1 MGADAS
7 LTASCMASLPGVD
20 MTRIRPLHVLACT
33 LLLGLI
39 AAAIVFVPLALP
51 VWRAQAYEHRAGSP
65 ELQRIIEKRM
75 ERDEASALLARRDVF
90 PYDSISLD
98 SGACLGPCPVYVMT
112 LYRDGRAHLVTNGV
126 WTKQPGQRTYV
137 GRISPIDYARVT
149 QMVFLARAVA
159 RESSYT
165 GNWTDDADMVVWANG
180 PGVDWK
186 VSDYGGVS
194 PPEVWSLI
202 LVLSSFREG
211 IEWQEESAA
220 PR

>member
-7 LTASCMASLPGVD
+7 LAANGMASLPGVD
-20 MTRIRPLHVLACT
+20 MMRVRPLHVLVCT
-33 LLLGLI
+33 LLLGS
-39 AAAIVFVPLALP
+39 IVATIVYVPLFLP
-51 VWRAQAYEHRAGSP
+51 MWRAQAHEHRAGPP
-65 ELQRIIEKRM
+65 ELQRMIEEGM
-75 ERDEASALLARRDVF
+75 HGDEASALIARRDVF

-98 SGACLGPCPVYVMT
+98 SGACFGPCPVYVMT
-112 LYRDGRAHLVTNGV
+112 LYRDGRAHLATNDA
-126 WTKQPGQRTYV
+126 WTKQPGRRTYV
-137 GRISPIDYARVT
+137 GRISPIEYARVT
-149 QMVFLARAVA
+149 QMVFLARAAA
-159 RESSYT
+159 RESSYA
-165 GNWTDDADMVVWANG
+165 GNWTDDAEMVVRAEG

-202 LVLSSFREG
+202 LVLSSFRES

>member
-1 MGADAS
+1 
-7 LTASCMASLPGVD
+7 

-39 AAAIVFVPLALP
+39 AAAIVFVPLLLP
-51 VWRAQAYEHRAGSP
+51 VWRAQAYEHRAGPP
-65 ELQRIIEKRM
+65 ELQRIIEEGM
-75 ERDEASALLARRDVF
+75 HGDEARALAARRDVF

-98 SGACLGPCPVYVMT
+98 SGACFGPCPVYVLT
-112 LYRDGRAHLVTNGV
+112 LHRDGRAHLVTNDV
-126 WTKQPGQRTYV
+126 WTNQPGRRMYV

-149 QMVFLARAVA
+149 QMVFLAKAAA
-159 RESSYT
+159 RESSYA
-165 GNWTDDADMVVWANG
+165 GNWTDDAKMVVQANG
-180 PGVDWK
+180 PGVDWQ

-211 IEWQEESAA
+211 IEWQEESTAS
-220 PR
+220 R

>member
-1 MGADAS
+1 
-7 LTASCMASLPGVD
+7 
-20 MTRIRPLHVLACT
+20 MTRVRPLHVLACT

-39 AAAIVFVPLALP
+39 AAAVVFVPLLLP
-51 VWRAQAYEHRAGSP
+51 VWRAQAYEHRAGPP
-65 ELQRIIEKRM
+65 ELQRIIEEGM
-75 ERDEASALLARRDVF
+75 HGDEARALAARRDVF

-98 SGACLGPCPVYVMT
+98 SGACFGPCPVYVLT
-112 LYRDGRAHLVTNGV
+112 LYRDGRAHLVTNDV
-126 WTKQPGQRTYV
+126 RTSRPGRRTYV
-137 GRISPIDYARVT
+137 GRISANDYARVT
-149 QMVFLARAVA
+149 QMVFLARAAA
-159 RESSYT
+159 RESSYA
-165 GNWTDDADMVVWANG
+165 GNWTDDAKMVVQANG
-180 PGVDWK
+180 SGVDWK